1 MVEPTSSRWRSER
14 PVILALILLPLI
26 GALASVVLA
35 LARGLDAIDLVSFAA
50 FYVWTGLG
58 ITVGYHRLFT
68 HRAFAAHA
76 GVRHVLA
83 IAGAMAIQGPASRWV
98 ADHRR
103 HHAHADRPGDP
114 HSPVVRGLWHAHLGW
129 LFTGDRTDIARY
141 APDVLADPTLVRV
154 ERRYVVWV
162 GVSLAA
168 PTLLGW
174 VLGGPDHA
182 LSGFLF
188 AGLARICLLQHVTWS
203 VNSICHRFGSQ
214 AFATRDQSRNNWLV
228 GLFALGEG
236 WHNNHHAFPSSARQ
250 GLLRGQI
257 DPSWG
262 LIWLLER
269 LGLVFDV
276 RRVSESR
283 RTSARIDR

>member
-1 MVEPTSSRWRSER
+1 MAAPTSSRWRSER
-14 PVILALILLPLI
+14 PVILALILLPLL

-35 LARGLDAIDLVSFAA
+35 VVRGLDAIDLVSFVA

-68 HRAFAAHA
+68 HRAFAAHNN
-76 GVRHVLA
+76 VRAVLA

-114 HSPVVRGLWHAHLGW
+114 HSPVERGLWHAHLGW
-129 LFTGDRTDIARY
+129 LFTGERTDIARY
-141 APDVLADPTLVRV
+141 APDVLDDPILAQI
-154 ERRYVVWV
+154 ERLYVVWV
-162 GVSLAA
+162 AVSLAA
-168 PTLLGW
+168 PALIGG
-174 VLGGPDHA
+174 VVGGPSHA
-182 LSGFLF
+182 LSGLVF
-188 AGLARICLLQHVTWS
+188 AGLARICLLQHVTWC

-214 AFATRDQSRNNWLV
+214 PFRTRDQSRNNWLV

-250 GLLRGQI
+250 GLLPGQI
-257 DPSWG
+257 DPAWA
-262 LIWLLER
+262 LIRLLER
-269 LGLVFDV
+269 LGLAWDV
-276 RRVSESR
+276 RRVSDRQR
-283 RTSARIDR
+283 RSARIDR